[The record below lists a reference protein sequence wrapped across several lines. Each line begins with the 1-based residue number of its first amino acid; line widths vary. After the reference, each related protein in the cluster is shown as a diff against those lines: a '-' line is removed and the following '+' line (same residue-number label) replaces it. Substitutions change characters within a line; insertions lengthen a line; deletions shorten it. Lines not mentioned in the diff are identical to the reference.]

1 MLKDSWVLVLQ
12 QWGQA
17 KFIISNSHP
26 YNQIKHKGSNSIFPD
41 LPPSPSRAEGNFP
54 CHSTAHTNPTAAHSA
69 DVYACGHLHP
79 SYSGKTIPGLIPPQ
93 GLGHPA
99 GVTSLLVPPG
109 SSEETLGSPTNTLEV
124 PGVSSLL
131 HQGCCG
137 GTWSQCWRCLL
148 RGCKRKAPSFQHA
161 TKQSPTLQASPS
173 SRPPCTDIPRH
184 EGFCPED
191 IAKAFTSGC
200 EILVVPITGQGA
212 RACYFHHR
220 MFSVG
225 TFSCQPGET
234 SHWRKPEPPNGFSS
248 TSPGSCSSV
257 RAAPSPEDEHQRGQL
272 VSPAISSNK
281 SNCLENT

>member
-1 MLKDSWVLVLQ
+1 MWPSPPLLPRKDNTRAHPTPRAGTPSWVH
-12 QWGQA
+12 
-17 KFIISNSHP
+17 IS
-26 YNQIKHKGSNSIFPD
+26 
-41 LPPSPSRAEGNFP
+41 
-54 CHSTAHTNPTAAHSA
+54 
-69 DVYACGHLHP
+69 
-79 SYSGKTIPGLIPPQ
+79 PG
-93 GLGHPA
+93 
-99 GVTSLLVPPG
+99 PPG
-109 SSEETLGSPTNTLEV
+109 SSEEMLGSPTNTLEV

-137 GTWSQCWRCLL
+137 GTWSQGWRCLL

-173 SRPPCTDIPRH
+173 SRPPRTDIPRH

-191 IAKAFTSGC
+191 TAKAFTSGC

-234 SHWRKPEPPNGFSS
+234 SHWRKLEPPNGFSS

-272 VSPAISSNK
+272 VSPALSSNK